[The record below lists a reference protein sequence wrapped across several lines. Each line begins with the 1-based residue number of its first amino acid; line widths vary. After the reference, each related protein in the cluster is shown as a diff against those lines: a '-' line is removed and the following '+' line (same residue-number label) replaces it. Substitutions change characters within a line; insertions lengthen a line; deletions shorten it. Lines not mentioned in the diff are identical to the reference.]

1 MRFFHSVAV
10 LAALA
15 AVRAQNVVI
24 RAPPAQSTLSPGQEF
39 VVDIDRGLALVF
51 SQDVSVAIGLV
62 NCEETLSGSCDDID
76 STHRIGTVLFAG
88 PYTPQ
93 PHVGEISQN
102 FTVFVPEDFPTGDA
116 ALAVAHFFL
125 LPTSDTSAVFEVRH
139 EKIVIG

>member
-1 MRFFHSVAV
+1 MKLFLSVSAFAALVAV
-10 LAALA
+10 Q
-15 AVRAQNVVI
+15 AQNAVI

-76 STHRIGTVLFAG
+76 TTHRIGTVLFAG
-88 PYTPQ
+88 PYAPQ
-93 PHVGEISQN
+93 SHVGEISQN
-102 FTVFVPEDFPTGDA
+102 FTVTVPEDFPTGDA

-125 LPTSDTSAVFEVRH
+125 LPTVRNRSQAEVSTLT
-139 EKIVIG
+139 VP